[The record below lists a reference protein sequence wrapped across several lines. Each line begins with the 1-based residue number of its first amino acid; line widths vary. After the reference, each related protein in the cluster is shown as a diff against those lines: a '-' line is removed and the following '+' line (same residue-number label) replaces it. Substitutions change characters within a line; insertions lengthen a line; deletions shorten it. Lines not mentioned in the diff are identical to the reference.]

1 MKKNGILACVL
12 AGALLLS
19 GCNAS
24 FGSGEAGQYTPGTY
38 EATAQGYGG
47 TVKVTMTFDAGS
59 ITDVKAEGRPR
70 G

>member
-38 EATAQGYGG
+38 EATAQ
-47 TVKVTMTFDAGS
+47 
-59 ITDVKAEGRPR
+59 
-70 G
+70 